1 VRLPAM
7 LNKTAGGYKWELTVP
22 TSRKLKIALIAPVWI
37 RVPPELYG
45 GIELVV
51 GLLADGLAQRGHQVT
66 LFASG
71 DSITK
76 ARLISVFD
84 RPQGHLIGQLLPE
97 IYHVGAA
104 YEFCRAEEFD
114 IVHDHTLTGAVL
126 GAYSR
131 APVLVT
137 LHGAFTELSKPFYLQ
152 FKDSV
157 YYNAISDYQRSRLPE
172 LNYVDT
178 VYNTVDFD
186 AIKLGTDKGGYLLSL
201 SRVSSQ
207 KGTHLAVEAAKR
219 LGRPLIIAGKIA
231 TDTDM
236 AYFESQVEPQ
246 VDGRQIRFLGE
257 VSEGEKRALMA
268 GAACFLFPI
277 QWAEPFGLVML
288 EAMAAGTPV
297 VAFDH
302 GSVREVIDHGRSGFI
317 ANNMDEFVEMTARA
331 ADIDPRDCRRHAE
344 RHFPVARMLD
354 GYLRNYYR
362 ILRAEGR
369 IVESATS
376 A

>member
-1 VRLPAM
+1 VTDIS
-7 LNKTAGGYKWELTVP
+7 NQE
-22 TSRKLKIALIAPVWI
+22 KLKIALIAPVWI
-37 RVPPELYG
+37 RVPPPLYG

-51 GLLADGLAQRGHQVT
+51 GLLADGLVERGHEVT

-71 DSITK
+71 DSVTK

-84 RPQGHLIGQLLPE
+84 RPQQDSIGQLLPE
-97 IYHVGAA
+97 VHHVGAA
-104 YEFCRAEEFD
+104 YDFCRDEAFD
-114 IVHDHTLTGAVL
+114 IVHDHTLTGTVL
-126 GAYSR
+126 GAYAR

-137 LHGAFTELSKPFYLQ
+137 LHGAFTELTKPFYRR

-178 VYNTVDFD
+178 VYNTVDLE
-186 AIKLGTDKGGYLLSL
+186 AIKLNSDKRGYLLSL
-201 SRVSSQ
+201 SRISAQ
-207 KGTHLAVEAAKR
+207 KGTHLAIEAAKR
-219 LGRPLIIAGKIA
+219 LNRPLIIAGKIA
-231 TDTDM
+231 TDIDM
-236 AYFESQVEPQ
+236 AYFKSQVEPEI
-246 VDGRQIRFLGE
+246 DGEQIKFLGE
-257 VSEGEKRALMA
+257 VSESEKRALMA
-268 GAACFLFPI
+268 GASCFLFPI

-317 ANNMDEFVEMTARA
+317 AKNLDEMVEMTERA
-331 ADIDPRDCRRHAE
+331 THIDPRDCRLHAE
-344 RHFPVARMLD
+344 EHFPVARMLD

-362 ILRAEGR
+362 ILRTEGR
-369 IVESATS
+369 IIESVSS